1 MENTGK
7 IIRVMG
13 PVVDVRFDSGK
24 LPKINEALDRP
35 GGRIRPNHGGCPAA
49 GRRGSPLYYDGR
61 Q

>member
-24 LPKINEALDRP
+24 LPKINEALTVQAEGSVRTMEVAQQLGGGEVRCIMMDR
-35 GGRIRPNHGGCPAA
+35 
-49 GRRGSPLYYDGR
+49 